1 MVLSMGLSIADLQTY
16 GHTALTLL
24 GRLVSVTQTSA
35 RALGGLQQPALVA
48 AGAAGAVLLLVLVC
62 VIVLCIRGRSE
73 TRKFREELAQLV
85 TLTQAAESANKAKAE
100 FLVSMSQRIRTP
112 MNAIVGFTDL
122 ALKTDLDPELRE
134 YLNTVRTSAD
144 WLMHIANDVL
154 EFSRMEAG
162 RLHVNNVPFSISECL
177 LSAMKIVEREASAKK
192 LVTSCKLDPQLPEVV
207 CGDPKRLRHVIFN
220 LLDHA
225 VRFTTSGSIILS
237 AAVESNSADDILV
250 RVAVTHAGA
259 GIPSAEQPFMQADED
274 AALTLVTTG
283 VGLAISRRLID
294 LMGGTIAV
302 QSELDAGSRFEFTA
316 RFQKQKTATQVE
328 AHVQAPES
336 VLLKELPILV
346 EDKAVTRPLIA
357 ESNSRPS
364 TKNIGGPEPTAS
376 APLPDFRSIAVD
388 FAENVVAPEY
398 VEQEITTAS
407 EVGGHDTDSRD
418 LISDSEEDDDA
429 LGAILSNPTV
439 IALETAVKSYIPEA
453 DAPSSTD
460 FLDATGVRKLDAPPY
475 LLETVAQPA
484 TNRFSSA
491 TTPALDAEMDRAYN
505 IEVADACGM
514 AIDAAEKLIISD
526 SDADGNVLEE
536 LNQSEEPNQS
546 EEISSTLARIEASS
560 GNSDDSGLAANA
572 RMSAP
577 AGLAL
582 LEATCQVTQQSPS
595 PAKQD
600 EGPTPTAAWNPFEQA
615 RQSLSKSRFDVR
627 VIHNNGDPSDRNL
640 I

>member
-1 MVLSMGLSIADLQTY
+1 
-16 GHTALTLL
+16 
-24 GRLVSVTQTSA
+24 
-35 RALGGLQQPALVA
+35 
-48 AGAAGAVLLLVLVC
+48 
-62 VIVLCIRGRSE
+62 
-73 TRKFREELAQLV
+73 
-85 TLTQAAESANKAKAE
+85 
-100 FLVSMSQRIRTP
+100 
-112 MNAIVGFTDL
+112 
-122 ALKTDLDPELRE
+122 
-134 YLNTVRTSAD
+134 
-144 WLMHIANDVL
+144 
-154 EFSRMEAG
+154 
-162 RLHVNNVPFSISECL
+162 
-177 LSAMKIVEREASAKK
+177 VEREASAKK

-259 GIPSAEQPFMQADED
+259 GIPSAKQPFIQADED
-274 AALTLVTTG
+274 TALTLVTTG

-302 QSELDAGSRFEFTA
+302 QSELDAGSTFEFTA
-316 RFQKQKTATQVE
+316 RFQKQKTATQV
-328 AHVQAPES
+328 QAPES
-336 VLLKELPILV
+336 LGLKRLPILV
-346 EDKAVTRPLIA
+346 EDNAVTRPLIA

-364 TKNIGGPEPTAS
+364 SKNIGGPEPAAS
-376 APLPDFRSIAVD
+376 APLPDFKSIAVD

-398 VEQEITTAS
+398 VEQEITTAI
-407 EVGGHDTDSRD
+407 EVGGHDTDSGE
-418 LISDSEEDDDA
+418 SSADSEEDDDA

-460 FLDATGVRKLDAPPY
+460 FLDATGVRKLDATPY
-475 LLETVAQPA
+475 LLETVAEAA

-491 TTPALDAEMDRAYN
+491 TTPLDAEMDRAYN
-505 IEVADACGM
+505 IEVADACGV
-514 AIDAAEKLIISD
+514 AIDAAEKLLIADSD
-526 SDADGNVLEE
+526 SDENVLEE
-536 LNQSEEPNQS
+536 LNQSEKPNQS
-546 EEISSTLARIEASS
+546 ADIRGTRVGVEASS

-577 AGLAL
+577 VGLAL

-600 EGPTPTAAWNPFEQA
+600 DAPTPTAAWNPFEQA